1 MCIEAIVAYRK
12 ANKKTMIEVAK
23 ANSNACEN
31 LYDSLSEKEGQR
43 KAISIAKQ
51 RTGKHKMNTKQKES
65 RKVEAR

>member
-1 MCIEAIVAYRK
+1 
-12 ANKKTMIEVAK
+12 MIEVAK

-51 RTGKHKMNTKQKES
+51 RTVKHKMNTKQKEL